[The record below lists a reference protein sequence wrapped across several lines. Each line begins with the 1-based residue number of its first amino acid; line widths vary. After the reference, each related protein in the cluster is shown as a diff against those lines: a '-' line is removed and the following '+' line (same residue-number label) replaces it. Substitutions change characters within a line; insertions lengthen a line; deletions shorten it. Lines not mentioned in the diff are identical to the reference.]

1 MAYQGMRGS
10 ENWGT
15 DVRPKNWRQ
24 QILRLFPNGSAQLTA
39 MLSMM
44 RAQPVDDPEFNW
56 WTQTFQNQSG
66 SLTSTGVFEDA
77 AFASAYTEGTDA
89 QPAAGDI
96 FYAKAPAAL
105 AQQARVGHTCWLE
118 KDGDYRYRTAGRIV
132 HIDVNGANSA
142 IGIKLLEASSDTY
155 DIDEVNRLT
164 LGAGAA
170 PEGAERPNAVAQD
183 PVKYYNYTQIMRT
196 PLNITNTNKATRLRT
211 GIGYQEK
218 KRDCLDYHSTEIEK
232 NILYGVRSIVTSAEN
247 GQPLRTMDGVTT
259 ILTREN
265 DANSHGNVEAFSH
278 AAPYTTSDWL
288 GTGQG
293 TATNPNGM
301 KWLNKKLEIIMR
313 YGRPHKVGFCGS
325 GALLGIQELAMAGG
339 HINITPTTT
348 EFGIQVL
355 RWITP
360 FGIVD
365 LRTHPLMTQNPQWRN
380 DLIIL
385 EPDSVVWRPLVGN
398 GENRDTK
405 YIDAPEKGSNRGVDA
420 TQEEYLTEA
429 SIELHHPL
437 KHGYLSRVGLNHDDT
452 IETS

>member
-10 ENWGT
+10 EGWGT

-44 RAQPVDDPEFNW
+44 RAEPTDDPEFNW
-56 WTQTFQNQSG
+56 WTQTFQNQSA
-66 SLTSTGVFEDA
+66 SLTSAGVFDDVG
-77 AFASAYTEGTDA
+77 FTSAYTSGGAE
-89 QPAAGDI
+89 GDI
-96 FYAKAPAAL
+96 FYVKAPAAL
-105 AQQARVGHTCWLE
+105 AAQARLGHTVWLE
-118 KDGDYRYRTAGRIV
+118 KEGDYRYRTAARVV
-132 HIDVNGANSA
+132 HVDSNGANSPL
-142 IGIKLLEASSDTY
+142 GVKLLETPSATY

-164 LGAGAA
+164 IGAGAA
-170 PEGAERPNAVAQD
+170 PEGAERPNAIAQD
-183 PVKYYNYTQIMRT
+183 PVKYHNYTQIMRT
-196 PLNITNTNKATRLRT
+196 PLSITNTNKATRLRT

-232 NILYGVRSIVTSAEN
+232 NILYGVRSITTSAEN

-265 DANSHGNVEAFSH
+265 DANSHGNVEAFGH
-278 AAPYTTSDWL
+278 AAPYATSAWL
-288 GTGQG
+288 STSVTGLSS
-293 TATNPNGM
+293 NPNGM
-301 KWLNKKLEIIMR
+301 VWLNKKLEIIMR
-313 YGRPHKVGFCGS
+313 YGRPNKVGFCGS
-325 GALLGIQELAMAGG
+325 GALLGIQQLAQAGG

-360 FGIVD
+360 FGVVD
-365 LRTHPLMTQNPQWRN
+365 LRTHPLLTQNPQWRN

-385 EPDSVVWRPLVGN
+385 EPDSVMWRPLVGN
-398 GENRDTK
+398 GENRDTH
-405 YIDAPEKGSNRGVDA
+405 YIDDPGKGANRGVDA

-437 KHGYLSRVGLNHDDT
+437 KHGYLSRVGLDYNEA

>member
-44 RAQPVDDPEFNW
+44 RAEPTDDPEFNW
-56 WTQTFQNQSG
+56 WTQTFQNQSAT
-66 SLTSTGVFEDA
+66 LTSTGVFDDVG
-77 AFASAYTEGTDA
+77 FTSAYTSGG
-89 QPAAGDI
+89 AAGDV
-96 FYAKAPAAL
+96 YYVKAPESLAA
-105 AQQARVGHTCWLE
+105 QARLGHTVWLE
-118 KDGDYRYRTAGRIV
+118 KEGDYRYRTQARVV
-132 HIDVNGANSA
+132 HVDTNGANSP
-142 IGIKLLEASSDTY
+142 IGVKLLEAPTSSTF

-164 LGAGAA
+164 IGAGAA
-170 PEGAERPNAVAQD
+170 PEGAERTNAVAQD

-196 PLNITNTNKATRLRT
+196 SLNITNTNKATRLRT

-232 NILYGVRSIVTSAEN
+232 NVLYGVRSITTTAEN
-247 GQPLRTMDGVTT
+247 GQPLRTMDGITT

-265 DANSHGNVEAFSH
+265 TANNHGNVEAFGH
-278 AAPYTTSDWL
+278 AAPYTTSAWL
-288 GTGQG
+288 STSQTGLSS
-293 TATNPNGM
+293 NPNGM
-301 KWLNKKLEIIMR
+301 VWLNKKLEIIMR
-313 YGRPHKVGFCGS
+313 YGRPNKIGFCGS
-325 GALLGIQELAMAGG
+325 GALLGIQQLAQAGG
-339 HINITPTTT
+339 HINITPVTT

-360 FGIVD
+360 FGILD
-365 LRTHPLMTQNPQWRN
+365 LRTHPLLTQNPQWRN

-385 EPDSVVWRPLVGN
+385 EPDSVMWRPLVGN
-398 GENRDTK
+398 GENRDTH
-405 YIDAPEKGSNRGVDA
+405 YIEDPGKGANRSVDA

-437 KHGYLSRVGLNHDDT
+437 KHGYLTRVGLDHDAT

>member
-24 QILRLFPNGSAQLTA
+24 QILRLFPNGAAQLTA
-39 MLSMM
+39 MMSMM
-44 RAQPVDDPEFNW
+44 MAEPTDDPEFNW
-56 WTQTFQNQSG
+56 WTQTFQNQSAT
-66 SLTSTGVFEDA
+66 LTSTGVFDDSS
-77 AFASAYTEGTDA
+77 FSSAYSSGGA
-89 QPAAGDI
+89 IGDI
-96 FYAKAPAAL
+96 LYAKAPEAVAI
-105 AQQARVGHTCWLE
+105 QARVGHTAWFE
-118 KDGDYRYRTAGRIV
+118 KEGDYRFRTMGRVV
-132 HIDVNGANSA
+132 HVDSNGANSA
-142 IGIKLLEASSDTY
+142 IGIKLLEAPSSTY
-155 DIDEVNRLT
+155 DLDEVNRVT
-164 LGAGAA
+164 LGAGAS

-218 KRDCLDYHSTEIEK
+218 KRDALDYHSTEIEK
-232 NILYGVRSIVTSAEN
+232 NVLFGVRSITTSAEN

-259 ILTREN
+259 ILRREN
-265 DANSHGNVEAFSH
+265 DANNHGNVEAFGH
-278 AAPYTTSDWL
+278 AAPYTTSAWL
-288 GTGQG
+288 STSQTGLASQ
-293 TATNPNGM
+293 PNGM
-301 KWLNKKLEIIMR
+301 VWLNKKLEIIMR
-313 YGRPHKVGFCGS
+313 YGRPNKVGFCGS
-325 GALLGIQELAMAGG
+325 GALLGIQQLAMAGG
-339 HINITPTTT
+339 HINITPVTT

-360 FGIVD
+360 FGILD

-385 EPDSVVWRPLVGN
+385 EPDSVKWRPLVGN
-398 GENRDTK
+398 GENRDTNF
-405 YIDAPEKGSNRGVDA
+405 IPSAPKGGNRGVDA

-437 KHGYLSRVGLNHDDT
+437 KHGYLSRVGLDYNAS

>member
-44 RAQPVDDPEFNW
+44 MADPTDDPEFNW
-56 WTQTFQNQSG
+56 WTQTFQNQSAT
-66 SLTSTGVFEDA
+66 LTSTGVFNDT
-77 AFASAYTEGTDA
+77 AFSSAYSSGAT
-89 QPAAGDI
+89 AGDI
-96 FYAKAPAAL
+96 FYVKAPASV
-105 AQQARVGHTCWLE
+105 AQQARLGHTGWFE
-118 KDGDYRYRTAGRIV
+118 KEGDYRYRTMGRVV
-132 HIDVNGANSA
+132 HVDVNGANSV
-142 IGIKLLEASSDTY
+142 IGVKLLETPSSTY
-155 DIDEVNRLT
+155 DLDEANRFT
-164 LGAGAA
+164 IGAGAA

-211 GIGYQEK
+211 GVGYQEK
-218 KRDCLDYHSTEIEK
+218 KRDALDYHSTEIEK
-232 NILYGVRSIVTSAEN
+232 NVLFGVRSITPQAEN

-259 ILTREN
+259 ILKREN
-265 DANSHGNVEAFSH
+265 DANNHGNVEAFSH
-278 AAPYTTSDWL
+278 AAAYATSDWL
-288 GTGQG
+288 GTGQSG
-293 TATNPNGM
+293 LSSNPNGM
-301 KWLNKKLEIIMR
+301 VWLNKKLEIIMR
-313 YGRPHKVGFCGS
+313 YGRPNKVGFCGS
-325 GALLGIQELAMAGG
+325 GALLGIQQLAQAGG

-360 FGIVD
+360 FGVLD

-398 GENRDTK
+398 GENRDTHF
-405 YIDAPEKGSNRGVDA
+405 IPAAAKGSNRGVDA

-437 KHGYLSRVGLNHDDT
+437 KHGYLSRVGLNHDQA
-452 IETS
+452 IETT